1 MKKTILILLLAGLG
15 LVAAAQPRAI
25 GLRGGYGLELS
36 YQHALDW
43 PHFVEV
49 DLGLDLVGDNGFRAT
64 ATYNIVV
71 AQPDWTSVGEWTWYV
86 GPGASLGYVSE
97 LGTDRVNVMAAAVVQ
112 VGCEYSP
119 TEHLGLSLDMRP
131 MFGFH
136 FGTGKFYSGGML
148 GLIPTLGVR
157 FKF

>member
-15 LVAAAQPRAI
+15 LCAAAQPRAI

-49 DLGLDLVGDNGFRAT
+49 DLGLDLAGNQGFRAT

-71 AQPDWTSVGEWTWYV
+71 AEPDWTSIGDWAFYV
-86 GPGASLGYVSE
+86 GPGVSAGYVYE
-97 LGTDRVNVMAAAVVQ
+97 TGTNRSDVMLAAVAQ
-112 VGCEYSP
+112 LGCEYSP
-119 TEHLGLSLDMRP
+119 TEHLGISLDLRP

-136 FGTGKFYSGGML
+136 FGTGKFYTGGLL
-148 GLIPTLGVR
+148 GFIPTLGIR

>member
-15 LVAAAQPRAI
+15 LCAAAQPRAI
-25 GLRGGYGLELS
+25 GLRAGYGLELS

-43 PHFVEV
+43 PHFVEF
-49 DLGLDLVGDNGFRAT
+49 DLGLDLQQGVRGT

-71 AQPDWTSVGEWTWYV
+71 AEPNWGGGDWAWYV
-86 GPGASLGYVSE
+86 GPGASAGYVYE
-97 LGTDRVNVMAAAVVQ
+97 TGTDRMDVMLAAVAQ
-112 VGCEYSP
+112 LGCEYSP
-119 TEHLGLSLDMRP
+119 TEHLGLSLDLRP
-131 MFGFH
+131 MFGYH

-148 GLIPTLGVR
+148 GFIPTLGVR